1 MFGKIAYG
9 VPGDVISH
17 IGRTVAVNGHP
28 VAQMKPFTRFGE
40 PLTPGATGR
49 VPAGCYFAAT
59 PHKDGFDSRYGEIGF
74 VCGRQI
80 IGTGSR
86 SYEDACPSCVCAVAA
101 LGAALVFPP
110 MRSEAKDYGQAAQA
124 FPVIEPDLLSTIEAR
139 LRRAEASGELARTN
153 AMFAKRVEAKVRR
166 PDPVAG
172 ITAARAAAGTSI
184 LRS

>member
-1 MFGKIAYG
+1 VFFDPPPGELLRRHFGAKPQMFGKIAYG
-9 VPGDVISH
+9 VPGDIISH

-80 IGTGSR
+80 IGTGSQ
-86 SYEDACPSCVCAVAA
+86 SYEDACHELRVRGC
-101 LGAALVFPP
+101 GA
-110 MRSEAKDYGQAAQA
+110 RRG
-124 FPVIEPDLLSTIEAR
+124 AR
-139 LRRAEASGELARTN
+139 LSPDAVGSEGLWPGGTGISGDRAGSAFDDRSPTAQGRGEWRT
-153 AMFAKRVEAKVRR
+153 
-166 PDPVAG
+166 
-172 ITAARAAAGTSI
+172 RAHQ
-184 LRS
+184 

>member
-1 MFGKIAYG
+1 MDDGCAAASPLCIAGATPGANRCEPCAGSDPARGTDDGCAAATPFFQRHKLPARGDYVFFDPPPGELLRRHFGAKPQMFGKIAYG
-9 VPGDVISH
+9 VPGDIISH

-80 IGTGSR
+80 IGTG
-86 SYEDACPSCVCAVAA
+86 
-101 LGAALVFPP
+101 
-110 MRSEAKDYGQAAQA
+110 
-124 FPVIEPDLLSTIEAR
+124 EP
-139 LRRAEASGELARTN
+139 
-153 AMFAKRVEAKVRR
+153 
-166 PDPVAG
+166 
-172 ITAARAAAGTSI
+172 I
-184 LRS
+184 L